1 LGNSL
6 TFCINGGASINKQT
20 TQLMNGL
27 GYCMHQG
34 YGMTETGIVSVEL
47 SKYACKRNASTLGK
61 PFKNIN

>member
-1 LGNSL
+1 M
-6 TFCINGGASINKQT
+6 NKQT

-27 GYCMHQG
+27 GYCMHHG

-47 SKYACKRNASTLGK
+47 SKYAYKRNAPTLGK